1 MIQTVALIVAG
12 GRGKRA
18 GGGIPKQYR
27 MLGGASLLQ
36 HTIAPFAA
44 HPRIDAIRVVI
55 HRDDADLYAMAAAA
69 FDLLAP
75 VDGGATRQDSARNGL
90 ESLSDLAPTNV
101 LIHDAA
107 RPFVTSGTIKRVI
120 DALSD
125 TTPAAIAA
133 MPVVDTLKR
142 TDAGAR
148 VTQTVDRTN
157 LWGAQTPQGFR
168 FAEILAAHRDM
179 TGRELT
185 DDAAVAEAAG
195 LPVRLVPGDAG
206 NIKLTLPE
214 DFARGERLL
223 APHGGEYRTGT
234 GFDVH
239 PFEAGD
245 HVVLCGVK
253 LAHEYG
259 LAGHSDSDV
268 GLHALTDALLGTVG
282 AGDIG
287 AHFPPGDPQWRG
299 VDSAVFLRRAVQ
311 IVGAHGAIIRHVDV
325 TLICE
330 APKIG
335 PHREAMRAR
344 LAEILDLD
352 IARVSVKATTT
363 DGLGFLGRGE
373 GIAAQAAATI
383 MLP

>member
-1 MIQTVALIVAG
+1 MTQTVALIVAG
-12 GRGKRA
+12 GRGERA
-18 GGGIPKQYR
+18 GGGVPKQYR
-27 MLGGASLLQ
+27 MLGGTPLLARA
-36 HTIAPFAA
+36 IAPFAA
-44 HPRIDAIRVVI
+44 HPRIDAVRVVI
-55 HRDDADLYAMAAAA
+55 HRDDAAAYASATAA
-69 FDLLAP
+69 FALLAP
-75 VDGGATRQDSARNGL
+75 VDGGATRQDSARKGL
-90 ESLSDLAPTNV
+90 ESLREIAPANV

-107 RPFVTSGTIKRVI
+107 RPFVTPDTIERVI

-125 TTPAAIAA
+125 TVPAAIAA
-133 MPVVDTLKR
+133 LAVVDTLKR
-142 TDAGAR
+142 ADAESR
-148 VTQTVDRTN
+148 VTATVPRAN
-157 LWGAQTPQGFR
+157 LWSAQTPQGFR
-168 FAEILAAHRDM
+168 YAAILAAHRDQA
-179 TGRELT
+179 GQGLS

-195 LPVRLVPGDAG
+195 MPVRLVTGDAD
-206 NIKLTLPE
+206 NFKLTRPE
-214 DFARGERLL
+214 DFARGERML
-223 APHGGEYRTGT
+223 AARGGEYRTGT

-245 HVVLCGVK
+245 HVVLCGVT
-253 LAHEYG
+253 LPHDRA

-299 VDSAVFLRRAVQ
+299 VDSAVFLRHAAAL
-311 IVGAHGAIIRHVDV
+311 VGARGAIIRHVDV

-335 PHREAMRAR
+335 PHRETMRAR
-344 LAEILDLD
+344 LAAILALD
-352 IARVSVKATTT
+352 IDRVSVKATTT

-383 MLP
+383 LLP

>member
-1 MIQTVALIVAG
+1 MTQTVALIVAG

-27 MLGGASLLQ
+27 MLGGESLLQ
-36 HTIAPFAA
+36 RTIAPFAA

-55 HRDDADLYAMAAAA
+55 HRDDADLYAVATAA
-69 FDLLAP
+69 FNLLAP
-75 VDGGATRQDSARNGL
+75 VDGGATRQESARNGL
-90 ESLSDLAPTNV
+90 ESLRNLAPTNV

-107 RPFVTSGTIKRVI
+107 RPFVTPDTIERVI

-125 TTPAAIAA
+125 TAPAAIAA

-142 TDAGAR
+142 TGPGAR
-148 VTQTVDRTN
+148 VTETVDRTG

-168 FAEILAAHRDM
+168 YAAILAAHRDM
-179 TGRELT
+179 AGRELT

-223 APHGGEYRTGT
+223 VPRGGEYRTGT

-245 HVVLCGVK
+245 HVMLCGVT

-299 VDSAVFLRRAVQ
+299 VDSAVFLRHAAQ
-311 IVGAHGAIIRHVDV
+311 IVKAHGAIIRHVDV

-335 PHREAMRAR
+335 PHRETMRAR
-344 LAEILDLD
+344 LAEILALD

>member
-1 MIQTVALIVAG
+1 MTKTVALIVAG

-18 GGGIPKQYR
+18 GGGIPKQYQ
-27 MLGGASLLQ
+27 MLGGTPLLA
-36 HTIAPFAA
+36 HAIAPFAA
-44 HPRIDAIRVVI
+44 HPRIDAVRVVI
-55 HRDDADLYAMAAAA
+55 HRDDADAYASATAG
-69 FDLLAP
+69 FELLAP
-75 VDGGATRQDSARNGL
+75 VDGGAARQDSARNGL
-90 ESLSDLAPTNV
+90 ESLRPIAPTNV

-107 RPFVTSGTIKRVI
+107 RPFVTPGVIGRVI

-125 TTPAAIAA
+125 ATPAAIAA
-133 MPVVDTLKR
+133 IDVVDTLKR
-142 TDAGAR
+142 ADADLH
-148 VTQTVDRTN
+148 VTETVDRAH

-168 FAEILAAHRDM
+168 YTDILAAHREM
-179 TGRELT
+179 AGRDLS
-185 DDAAVAEAAG
+185 DDSAVAEAAG
-195 LPVRLVPGDAG
+195 LTVRLVPGDAA
-206 NIKLTLPE
+206 NIKFTLPE
-214 DFARGERLL
+214 DFARGERML
-223 APHGGEYRTGT
+223 AGSGEYRTAT

-245 HVVLCGVK
+245 HVVLCGVT
-253 LAHEYG
+253 LPHDRA

-268 GLHALTDALLGTVG
+268 ALHALTDALLGTVG

-287 AHFPPGDPQWRG
+287 VHFPPGDPQWRG
-299 VDSAVFLRRAVQ
+299 VDSAVFLRHAAQ
-311 IVGAHGAIIRHVDV
+311 LVGARGAIIRHVDV

-335 PHREAMRAR
+335 PHRDAMRAR
-344 LAEILDLD
+344 LAELLALD
-352 IARVSVKATTT
+352 IDRVSVKATTT

>member
-1 MIQTVALIVAG
+1 MTQTVALIVAG

-18 GGGIPKQYR
+18 GDGIPKQYR
-27 MLGGASLLQ
+27 MLGGASLLA

-55 HRDDADLYAMAAAA
+55 HRDDADLYALATAG

-75 VDGGATRQDSARNGL
+75 VDGGETRQGSARNGL
-90 ESLSDLAPTNV
+90 ESLCDLAPANV

-107 RPFVTSGTIKRVI
+107 RPFVTPGTIERVI

-125 TTPAAIAA
+125 ATPAAIAA

-142 TDAGAR
+142 TSASGQ
-148 VTQTVDRTN
+148 VIQTVDRTD

-168 FAEILAAHRDM
+168 YAAILAAHRDM
-179 TGRELT
+179 AGQGLS

-195 LPVRLVPGDAG
+195 LPVQLVPGDAG
-206 NIKLTLPE
+206 NFKLTMPE
-214 DFARGERLL
+214 DFTRGARLL
-223 APHGGEYRTGT
+223 APRGGEYRTGT

-245 HVVLCGVK
+245 HVVLCGVTVP
-253 LAHEYG
+253 HDRG

-287 AHFPPGDPQWRG
+287 AHFPPSDPQWRG
-299 VDSAVFLRRAVQ
+299 VDSAVFLRHAAQ
-311 IVGAHGAIIRHVDV
+311 IVAARGAIIRHVDI

-330 APKIG
+330 ADRK
-335 PHREAMRAR
+335 
-344 LAEILDLD
+344 
-352 IARVSVKATTT
+352 SVV
-363 DGLGFLGRGE
+363 
-373 GIAAQAAATI
+373 
-383 MLP
+383 

>member
-1 MIQTVALIVAG
+1 MTQTVALIVAG
-12 GRGKRA
+12 GRGERA
-18 GGGIPKQYR
+18 GEGIPKQYR
-27 MLGGASLLQ
+27 MLAGMPLLRRS
-36 HTIAPFAA
+36 IAPFAA
-44 HPRIDAIRVVI
+44 HPRIDAVRVVI
-55 HRDDADLYAMAAAA
+55 HPDDAAAYASATAA

-75 VDGGATRQDSARNGL
+75 VDGGATRQESARNGL
-90 ESLSDLAPTNV
+90 ESLAAIAPANV

-107 RPFVTSGTIKRVI
+107 RPFVTQGVITRVI

-125 TTPAAIAA
+125 TAPAAIAA
-133 MPVVDTLKR
+133 MAVVDTLKR
-142 TDAGAR
+142 ADGDGC
-148 VTQTVDRTN
+148 VTQTVDRAH
-157 LWGAQTPQGFR
+157 LWVAQTPQGFR
-168 FAEILAAHRDM
+168 YAAILAAHRDM
-179 TGRELT
+179 AGQNLS

-195 LPVRLVPGDAG
+195 MPVRLVTGDAG
-206 NIKLTLPE
+206 NFKLTLAE
-214 DFARGERLL
+214 DSARAERIL
-223 APHGGEYRTGT
+223 AAAGEYRTGT

-253 LAHEYG
+253 LPHDRG

-268 GLHALTDALLGTVG
+268 GLHALTDALLGTIG

-287 AHFPPGDPQWRG
+287 AHFPPNDPQWRG
-299 VDSAVFLRRAVQ
+299 ADSAVFLRHAVKL
-311 IVGAHGAIIRHVDV
+311 VNARGGVIRHVDV

-344 LAEILDLD
+344 LAEILALEID
-352 IARVSVKATTT
+352 RVSVKAITT

-383 MLP
+383 LLP